1 MSKFKDKQVLIT
13 GGSTGIGL
21 ATAKAFIAEGAQVT
35 ITGQSAENLNKATAE
50 IGHAN
55 LKTSVSDTGNLAS
68 IDTLVESVVKSGKKL
83 DVLFLN
89 AGIASF
95 APIEGTT
102 VEAFDAMFN
111 VNVKGL
117 YFTLQKLLP
126 HLAEGASV
134 ILTSSVVSTGALANA
149 SAYAATKAAVSS
161 FGRIIATELAPK
173 GIRVNVVSPGPIDTP
188 IFGKSGMPKEA
199 SDGFKSAMAAS
210 LPLSRLGEAE
220 EVANAVLYLASPG
233 ASFVTGVELYVDGGA
248 SLRR

>member
-1 MSKFKDKQVLIT
+1 MSRFKDKQVLIT

-21 ATAKAFIAEGAQVT
+21 ATAKAFIAEGAHVT
-35 ITGQSAENLNKATAE
+35 ITGKSPENLKSAAAE
-50 IGHAN
+50 VGGNN
-55 LKTSVSDTGNLAS
+55 LKTVISDTGDLAS
-68 IDTLVESVVKSGKKL
+68 IDTLVESVAKSGKKL
-83 DVLFLN
+83 NVLFLN

-95 APIEGTT
+95 APLEATS

-161 FGRIIATELAPK
+161 IGRIIATELAPK
-173 GIRVNVVSPGPIDTP
+173 KIRVNVVSPGPIDTP
-188 IFGKSGMPKEA
+188 IFGKAGLPAEVA
-199 SDGFKSAMAAS
+199 DGFRNTLADG
-210 LPLSRLGEAE
+210 LPLKRLGQAN
-220 EVANAVLYLASPG
+220 EVANAVLYLASEG
-233 ASFVTGVELYVDGGA
+233 ATFVTGVELYVDGGA

>member
-35 ITGQSAENLNKATAE
+35 ITGQSAENLKKATAE

-55 LKTSVSDTGNLAS
+55 LKTAISDTGNLAS
-68 IDTLVESVVKSGKKL
+68 IDALVESVAKAGKKL

-89 AGIASF
+89 AGIAAF
-95 APIEGTT
+95 APIEGTS

-126 HLAEGASV
+126 HLADGASV

-161 FGRIIATELAPK
+161 FGRIIATELAPR

-188 IFGKSGMPKEA
+188 IFGKSGMPKEVA
-199 SDGFKSAMAAS
+199 DGFKTTMAAS

>member
-21 ATAKAFIAEGAQVT
+21 ATAKAFIAEGAHVT
-35 ITGQSAENLNKATAE
+35 ITGQSAENLKKAATE
-50 IGHAN
+50 IGNTN
-55 LKTSVSDTGNLAS
+55 LKTSVSDIGNLVS
-68 IDTLVESVVKSGKKL
+68 IDALVESVAKSGKKL
-83 DVLFLN
+83 DVVFLN
-89 AGIASF
+89 AGIAVF
-95 APIEGTT
+95 APLEGTT

-126 HLAEGASV
+126 HLAAGASV

-161 FGRIIATELAPK
+161 IGRIIATELAPK

-188 IFGKSGMPKEA
+188 IFGKTGLPKEA
-199 SDGFKSAMAAS
+199 ADGFKSSMAAS
-210 LPLSRLGEAE
+210 LPLNRLGEAH
-220 EVANAVLYLASPG
+220 EVADAVLYLASEG
-233 ASFVTGVELYVDGGA
+233 AKFVTGVELYVDGGA